1 MKTIERKIII
11 NRTTGRS
18 TINVLRR
25 IIYPEKNL
33 NVFILQ
39 GKYSIFNLDLYQALL
54 QNFGVWIGILY
65 IQKVLLYVLY

>member
-39 GKYSIFNLDLYQALL
+39 GTYSILKVALLTPALL
-54 QNFGVWIGILY
+54 QNCAVVVY
-65 IQKVLLYVLY
+65 IV